1 MTMTELA
8 ARLRTIRQARG
19 LSQAQLVTAIHYTGY
34 RALERGDMRHRAWC
48 RAVKC
53 RLPDIAR
60 ELGVSADDILADNWR
75 RRCAQDGISL
85 EMPK

>member
-1 MTMTELA
+1 MTPVELA

-19 LSQAQLVTAIHYTGY
+19 MSQAQIVASIRYTGY

-60 ELGVSADDILADNWR
+60 VLGVSVDDILADNWR

-85 EMPK
+85 EEPR